1 MSRMDLEPDKEVKV
15 EVTHCECNFM
25 KNGDCVYLK
34 GPMIDK
40 ERSDSICV
48 TALMGIYPWIMTA
61 RFGIESKNLEF
72 DSGCYKVWCPERLVE
87 FSIWSN
93 PTK

>member
-1 MSRMDLEPDKEVKV
+1 MHLEPDKEVKV
-15 EVTHCECNFM
+15 EVTHSECSFM
-25 KNGDCVYLK
+25 KKGDCFYLK

-48 TALMGIYPWIMTA
+48 SALMGIYPWILTS

-87 FSIWSN
+87 FSIRFD
-93 PTK
+93 PLAK

>member
-1 MSRMDLEPDKEVKV
+1 MHLEPDKEVKV
-15 EVTHCECNFM
+15 EVTHCECAFM
-25 KNGDCVYLK
+25 KKGDCIYLK

-48 TALMGIYPWIMTA
+48 TALMGIYPWILTS

-72 DSGCYKVWCPERLVE
+72 DSGCYKVWCPEKLVE
-87 FSIWSN
+87 FSIRFDPSA
-93 PTK
+93 K

>member
-1 MSRMDLEPDKEVKV
+1 MHLEPDKEVKV
-15 EVTHCECNFM
+15 EVIHCECHFM
-25 KNGDCVYLK
+25 KKGDRIYLK

-48 TALMGIYPWIMTA
+48 TALMGIYPWILTS
-61 RFGIESKNLEF
+61 RFGIESNNLEF

-87 FSIWSN
+87 FSIRFD
-93 PTK
+93 P

>member
-1 MSRMDLEPDKEVKV
+1 MHLEPDKEVKV
-15 EVTHCECNFM
+15 EVTHCECTLM
-25 KNGDCVYLK
+25 KKGDCIYLK

-48 TALMGIYPWIMTA
+48 TALMGIYPWIMTS

-72 DSGCYKVWCPERLVE
+72 DSGGYKVWCPERLVE
-87 FSIWSN
+87 FSIRVDPS
-93 PTK
+93 